1 MLARTVGTVTAED
14 AATNRVCMSLP
25 IDAAWPQI
33 HQAFSTLRFS
43 ASGLQIFTD
52 AVGAWLE
59 VGPRFA

>member
-1 MLARTVGTVTAED
+1 MLARTVGTVAADD

-25 IDAAWPQI
+25 IDAAGPQI
-33 HQAFSTLRFS
+33 HEAFSTLRLS

-52 AVGAWLE
+52 AAGAWLE